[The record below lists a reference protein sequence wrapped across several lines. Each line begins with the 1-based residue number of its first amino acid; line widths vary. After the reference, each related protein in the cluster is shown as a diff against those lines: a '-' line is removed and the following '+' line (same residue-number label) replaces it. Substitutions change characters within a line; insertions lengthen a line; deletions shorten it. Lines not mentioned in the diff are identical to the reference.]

1 MSINTEIARLE
12 AAKTALAAS
21 ITSKGV
27 TVPDGTKLDGMSAL
41 VDSIQQGGGENWQ
54 ITDARYLFYYGARWD
69 IKDKLLPHLTGI
81 TNAES
86 MLSYITSG
94 TIDLSEFDFSKVA
107 NATRMFGSSTALTSV
122 EGINLQSCT
131 VANYLF
137 QNCKGLTNI
146 NTSELFGDKNAVS
159 IGNMCSGCTELK
171 SATLV
176 GKFSTFNW
184 VFYGCSKMTS
194 VDLSGAVASNLSNV
208 DSMFNNCSKLLS
220 VDFSTVDLS
229 NVGATTQ
236 TFRNC
241 SALTEIIGFAAP
253 KLLSV
258 SFTGTFPVGTTA
270 NPSALKRLV
279 FRQIEGGY
287 AVRASFS
294 IAYDSFDRAG
304 MVEMF
309 YSLPDITP
317 LNLAAAYKKITI
329 TGNPCV
335 TDGTLT
341 DTDKAIATDKG
352 WTLVI

>member
-41 VDSIQQGGGENWQ
+41 VDSIQQGGSGDDWQ

-69 IKDKLLPHLTGI
+69 VKDKLLPHLTGI

-94 TIDLSEFDFSKVA
+94 TIDLSEFDFSKVTD
-107 NATRMFGSSTALTSV
+107 ATRMFGSSTALTSA

-131 VANYLF
+131 IAKYLF
-137 QNCKGLTNI
+137 QNCKNLKTADISTTFSMAKKVDASN
-146 NTSELFGDKNAVS
+146 LF
-159 IGNMCSGCTELK
+159 I
-171 SATLV
+171 
-176 GKFSTFNW
+176 
-184 VFYGCSKMTS
+184 GCSKLES
-194 VDLSGAVASNLSNV
+194 VSIAGRFSSISGLFQSCAAL
-208 DSMFNNCSKLLS
+208 KS
-220 VDFSTVDLS
+220 VDFSNVSLDYVTNLGYAFSGCSNLKSVDMSHLDLS
-229 NVGATTQ
+229 KVNTA
-236 TFRNC
+236 NC
-241 SALTEIIGFAAP
+241 VFDKCDALEEILSFAAP
-253 KLLSV
+253 SAPSMTKPFPIGPASV
-258 SFTGTFPVGTTA
+258 PL
-270 NPSALKRLV
+270 ALKRLT
-279 FRQIEGGY
+279 FKKIYGGY
-287 AVRASFS
+287 AVKASFS
-294 IAYDSFDRAG
+294 IAYNSFERAG

-309 YSLPDITP
+309 NSLPNITP